1 MYFSLQKLTKTD
13 ENVTEQLNAT
23 IESLENDQK
32 IFEDVEFQ
40 YLEEETD
47 WLAQREDLQ
56 TNLKTVTKQIS
67 EKQKQI
73 FHLEKQELN
82 NHDLAT
88 TDTQLIEQD
97 LLIVLTELE
106 LNQNN
111 LKKIEKSLYELTGQ
125 QTTQSDSDDDEL
137 DIRPASKIMSQSL
150 FGSQEILSSK
160 SKNFDVMSKSVNEN
174 MFSHNIEMSPSIE
187 DNLTSTPKLKQSLMK
202 TTIDISR
209 DITNIT
215 KNGHKNLRKAEELDL
230 SAINRSCSSDSL
242 YTSSADSKVNSPS
255 LFKRSTDQE
264 TDPLLKLKYN
274 LSSSFEQRSKSL
286 PRQESVQK
294 NFLNLSIESDD
305 FEVNPMDRRA
315 PSQDDIDRISKIT
328 TDSPISMQGASY
340 KVKESI
346 KEIERNRQIL
356 LAQQGSH
363 VIEYE
368 RQKINDLK
376 KRCHDEARAQYLQL
390 QNDVR

>member
-1 MYFSLQKLTKTD
+1 M
-13 ENVTEQLNAT
+13 
-23 IESLENDQK
+23 
-32 IFEDVEFQ
+32 
-40 YLEEETD
+40 
-47 WLAQREDLQ
+47 AQREDLQ
-56 TNLKTVTKQIS
+56 TNLKLITKQIS

-73 FHLEKQELN
+73 FLLEKQELN
-82 NHDLAT
+82 NHDLAA
-88 TDTQLIEQD
+88 TDTKLIEED
-97 LLIVLTELE
+97 LILVLNELE

-111 LKKIEKSLYELTGQ
+111 LKTIEKSLYELTGQ
-125 QTTQSDSDDDEL
+125 QTTQSDSDDEE
-137 DIRPASKIMSQSL
+137 IEERPTSNKIMSQSL
-150 FGSQEILSSK
+150 FGSQEILSKK
-160 SKNFDVMSKSVNEN
+160 SKNFDIMSKSVNEN
-174 MFSHNIEMSPSIE
+174 MFSHNIEMSPNIE

-215 KNGHKNLRKAEELDL
+215 KNGHQNLRKAEELDL

-255 LFKRSTDQE
+255 LFKRSSDQE
-264 TDPLLKLKYN
+264 TDPLLKLKYS

-363 VIEYE
+363 VIEHE
-368 RQKINDLK
+368 RQKINELK

>member
-1 MYFSLQKLTKTD
+1 M
-13 ENVTEQLNAT
+13 
-23 IESLENDQK
+23 
-32 IFEDVEFQ
+32 
-40 YLEEETD
+40 EEETD

-56 TNLKTVTKQIS
+56 TNLKTLTKQIS

-82 NHDLAT
+82 NHDLAA
-88 TDTQLIEQD
+88 TDTQLIEKD
-97 LLIVLTELE
+97 LLTVLNELE
-106 LNQNN
+106 LNQTN
-111 LKKIEKSLYELTGQ
+111 LKKIEKSLYELTGK
-125 QTTQSDSDDDEL
+125 QTTQSDSDEDE
-137 DIRPASKIMSQSL
+137 RPINKIMSQSL

-160 SKNFDVMSKSVNEN
+160 SKNFDLMSKSVNEN
-174 MFSHNIEMSPSIE
+174 MFSQNIEMSPNIE
-187 DNLTSTPKLKQSLMK
+187 ENLTSTPKMKNDRMK

-215 KNGHKNLRKAEELDL
+215 KNGHQKLRKAEELDL

-264 TDPLLKLKYN
+264 TDPLLKLKYS

-294 NFLNLSIESDD
+294 SFLNLSIESDD

-328 TDSPISMQGASY
+328 NDSPISMQGASY

-363 VIEYE
+363 VIEHE
-368 RQKINDLK
+368 RQKINELK

-390 QNDVR
+390 QNDVG

>member
-1 MYFSLQKLTKTD
+1 MTVK
-13 ENVTEQLNAT
+13 EQLNAT

-32 IFEDVEFQ
+32 IFEDIEFQ

-56 TNLKTVTKQIS
+56 TNLKIITKQIS

-82 NHDLAT
+82 NHDLAA
-88 TDTQLIEQD
+88 TDTKLIEQD
-97 LLIVLTELE
+97 LLIVFNELQ
-106 LNQNN
+106 LNENN
-111 LKKIEKSLYELTGQ
+111 LIKIEKSLYELTGQ
-125 QTTQSDSDDDEL
+125 QTTQSDSDEEDETEL
-137 DIRPASKIMSQSL
+137 FRPVNNKPMSQSL
-150 FGSQEILSSK
+150 FGGSQEILSSNR
-160 SKNFDVMSKSVNEN
+160 SKTFDVMSKSVNEN
-174 MFSHNIEMSPSIE
+174 MFSQNIEMSPHIE
-187 DNLTSTPKLKQSLMK
+187 DNLTSTPKGLK

-215 KNGHKNLRKAEELDL
+215 KNGHQKLRKAEELDL

-242 YTSSADSKVNSPS
+242 CTSSADSKMNISPTS

-294 NFLNLSIESDD
+294 NLLNLSIESDD

-328 TDSPISMQGASY
+328 NDSPISMLGASY

-356 LAQQGSH
+356 LAQQGSN
-363 VIEYE
+363 VIEHE
-368 RQKINDLK
+368 RKKINELK

>member
-1 MYFSLQKLTKTD
+1 MTVK
-13 ENVTEQLNAT
+13 EQLNAT

-32 IFEDVEFQ
+32 IFEDIEFQ

-56 TNLKTVTKQIS
+56 TNLKIITKQIS

-82 NHDLAT
+82 NHNLAA
-88 TDTQLIEQD
+88 TDTKLIEQD
-97 LLIVLTELE
+97 LLIVFNELQ
-106 LNQNN
+106 LNENN
-111 LKKIEKSLYELTGQ
+111 LIKIEKSLYELTGQ
-125 QTTQSDSDDDEL
+125 QTTQSDSDEEDETEL
-137 DIRPASKIMSQSL
+137 FRPVNNKPMSQSL
-150 FGSQEILSSK
+150 FGGSQEILSSNR
-160 SKNFDVMSKSVNEN
+160 SKTFDVMSKSVNEN
-174 MFSHNIEMSPSIE
+174 MFSQNIEMSPHIE
-187 DNLTSTPKLKQSLMK
+187 DNLTSTPKGLK

-215 KNGHKNLRKAEELDL
+215 KNGHQKLRKAEELDL
-230 SAINRSCSSDSL
+230 SAININRSCSSDSL
-242 YTSSADSKVNSPS
+242 CTSSADSKMNISPSS

-294 NFLNLSIESDD
+294 NLLNLSIESDD

-328 TDSPISMQGASY
+328 NDSPISMLGASY

-356 LAQQGSH
+356 LAQQGSN
-363 VIEYE
+363 VIEHE
-368 RQKINDLK
+368 RQKINELK

>member
-1 MYFSLQKLTKTD
+1 MFFSLQKLPETD
-13 ENVTEQLNAT
+13 ENVKEQLNAT

-32 IFEDVEFQ
+32 NFEDVEFQ

-56 TNLKTVTKQIS
+56 TNLKTITKQIS

-82 NHDLAT
+82 NHDLAA

-97 LLIVLTELE
+97 LLIVLNELE

-111 LKKIEKSLYELTGQ
+111 LNKIEKSLYELTGQ

-137 DIRPASKIMSQSL
+137 EMRPANKIMSQSL

-187 DNLTSTPKLKQSLMK
+187 DNLTSTPKMK

-215 KNGHKNLRKAEELDL
+215 KNGHQNLRKAEELDL
-230 SAINRSCSSDSL
+230 SVINRSCSSDSL

-264 TDPLLKLKYN
+264 TDPLLKLKYS

-368 RQKINDLK
+368 RQKINELK
-376 KRCHDEARAQYLQL
+376 KRCHDEARAHYLQL

>member
-1 MYFSLQKLTKTD
+1 MTVK
-13 ENVTEQLNAT
+13 EQLNAT

-32 IFEDVEFQ
+32 IFEDIEFQ

-56 TNLKTVTKQIS
+56 TNLKIITKQIS

-82 NHDLAT
+82 NHDLAA
-88 TDTQLIEQD
+88 TDTKLIEQD
-97 LLIVLTELE
+97 LLIVFNELQ
-106 LNQNN
+106 LNENN
-111 LKKIEKSLYELTGQ
+111 LIKIEKSLYELTGQ
-125 QTTQSDSDDDEL
+125 QTTQSDSDEEDETEL
-137 DIRPASKIMSQSL
+137 FRPVNNKPMSQSL
-150 FGSQEILSSK
+150 FGGSQEILSSNR
-160 SKNFDVMSKSVNEN
+160 SKTFDVMSKSVNEN
-174 MFSHNIEMSPSIE
+174 MFSQNIEMSPHIE
-187 DNLTSTPKLKQSLMK
+187 DNLTSTPKGLK

-215 KNGHKNLRKAEELDL
+215 KNGHQKLRKAEELDL
-230 SAINRSCSSDSL
+230 SAININRSCSSDSL
-242 YTSSADSKVNSPS
+242 CTSSADSKMNISPTS

-294 NFLNLSIESDD
+294 NLLNLSIESDD

-328 TDSPISMQGASY
+328 NDSPISMLGASY

-356 LAQQGSH
+356 LAQQGSN
-363 VIEYE
+363 VIEHE
-368 RQKINDLK
+368 RQKINELK